1 MIVAGDFHL
10 GLTSDSVLVDGV
22 PSRIVDTKTRLME
35 AMQIAAEEPDKTLA
49 IAGDLFH
56 RYALEPM
63 TVEAVLQAFHFANKL
78 GIKVY
83 LIPGNHDCDV
93 RWSATV
99 LAKEMR
105 RTDLITI
112 SKPTYVLKIGIFL
125 PHMPRSIE
133 IPFLKKEKS
142 YGTYITHI
150 LEGEK
155 KKLLLIGHAHVNG
168 AANAFGFDIRG
179 SGTAMEFNP
188 KQFPAAFSLAIFGHI
203 HCHQII
209 HSGRGYD
216 IVYTGP
222 AIATNFGEVDV
233 PNGCIRV
240 DPKIGKWEFVRY
252 ASKVHEYKHIK
263 INLTDRKGLPSF
275 DEEKIKSTVGGKLLK
290 ITVFAKSAFHVDE
303 AGIKKVFNKYATVMR
318 MEYKIESSRTPTTV
332 EGKKQEILLGS
343 LDHMTL
349 LKDFIRKTEGPSKEV
364 KDRAVEVGREVV
376 SECLG
381 G

>member
-1 MIVAGDFHL
+1 
-10 GLTSDSVLVDGV
+10 
-22 PSRIVDTKTRLME
+22 ME
-35 AMQIAAEEPDKTLA
+35 AMWLASQEPDKTLV

-56 RYALEPM
+56 RYALEPV
-63 TVEAVLQAFHFANKL
+63 TVEAALSAFHHARKL
-78 GIKVY
+78 GIIIY

-112 SKPTYVLKIGIFL
+112 TKPTYVPKVGVFL
-125 PHMPRSIE
+125 PHMPRSLE

-142 YGTYITHI
+142 YGAYITRI

-155 KKLLLIGHAHVNG
+155 KKLLLIGHAHVDKAVNS
-168 AANAFGFDIRG
+168 FGMSFKG
-179 SGTAMEFNP
+179 SGTAMVFNP
-188 KQFPAAFSLAIFGHI
+188 KQFPSAFSLAIFGHI
-203 HCHQII
+203 HCHQVI
-209 HSGRGYD
+209 HSGKGYD

-222 AIATNFGEVDV
+222 ATATNFGETEV

-240 DPKIGKWEFVRY
+240 DPRTGQWVFVNY
-252 ASKVHEYKHIK
+252 KSPVHEYKHVK
-263 INLTDRKGLPSF
+263 INLLDRKGLPSF

-318 MEYKIESSRTPTTV
+318 MEYKIQSVRTPTTV
-332 EGKKQEILLGS
+332 GGKKQEILPES
-343 LDHMTL
+343 LDHMSL
-349 LKDFIRKTEGPSKEV
+349 LKEYIRKVEGPSKEI
-364 KDRAVEVGREVV
+364 KDRAVEIGREVV
-376 SECLG
+376 SECLEA
-381 G
+381 